1 MIYIERTPH
10 PALAPHI
17 RLFWYARNP
26 LAQHGLERVLPTAH
40 LQIVMSLARDYLT
53 DCNSIAGGRSAPSI
67 LGGIRSRY
75 QVIDRFDMTELIGV
89 VFRPGGTTAF
99 FPFNTFH
106 LADTETGLGDL
117 WGTRETDLRGRLRE
131 SASIGDKFRIL
142 DQEFLQRLSRS
153 KAPHQPANLSL
164 ALTAMHGSD
173 EALTVNGISRQIGL
187 STRRLSE
194 IFREQV
200 GTTPKLYLRI
210 LRFQKAVQQLHRAED
225 IRWMDLALNCGY
237 YDQSH
242 FVNDF
247 REFSGIN
254 PTTYSAARPFWSNHI
269 PMD

>member
-1 MIYIERTPH
+1 MIYIERNPH
-10 PALAPHI
+10 PALAPYI
-17 RLFWYARNP
+17 KLFWYTRNP

-53 DCNSIAGGRSAPSI
+53 DCNGSMSGHSAASI

-89 VFRPGGTTAF
+89 IFRPGGTTPF
-99 FPFNTFH
+99 FPMSAHDAANT
-106 LADTETGLGDL
+106 EIGLGDL
-117 WGTRETDLRGRLRE
+117 WGRHEARLRDRLRE
-131 SASIGDKFRIL
+131 SGHIGEKFRIL
-142 DQEFLQRLSRS
+142 DAEFLQRLAQRR
-153 KAPHQPANLSL
+153 ATQQPPALSL

-173 EALTVNGISRQIGL
+173 EALTVGGISRRIGL

-210 LRFQKAVQQLHRAED
+210 LRFQKAVQQLHRGTD
-225 IRWMDLALNCGY
+225 VRWMDLALNCGY

-254 PTTYSAARPFWSNHI
+254 PTTYSATRRLWSNHI
-269 PMD
+269 LID